1 MRLPHR
7 TAIAALLV
15 LGTALP
21 TGRSSLRAQSPTPR
35 LDLDLRAVAV
45 AEPAPGVRY
54 QHLRSEGR
62 DGRAPL
68 SIHLVRAHMDS
79 VQLRPV
85 LALDQILG
93 QEAPSSA
100 ADRYGAV
107 AVVNGGFSVSND
119 PWNPVHGDPN
129 GFYLLNG
136 RVLSEPVEPRR
147 SLLVCREE
155 GRWIPSIVQPS
166 LEVAIRLGALRLGG
180 LGLNRALGANDV
192 VVYTPEWSRTT
203 IAPAHALEIVVAG
216 ESVVSVRDSLPPAVI
231 PGDGFVLAATGD
243 ASNGVRAALE
253 GYGVGALASLAR
265 TVRYSGLEEPADLA
279 GCDATSAGP
288 RLVHGGEAVERYD
301 DEGFR
306 LAFSH
311 ERHPRT
317 AVAWHADD
325 RAFLLVVVDGRQP
338 ELSAGMTLPELARWL
353 DEEQDVEEGYNLDGG
368 GSSAMVLDGGLVNSP
383 SDGRERRRSDLL
395 LLLAT
400 SG

>member
-1 MRLPHR
+1 MRLRLR
-7 TAIAALLV
+7 TATAALLLV
-15 LGTALP
+15 GFALP
-21 TGRSSLRAQSPTPR
+21 GSRTPLRAQTPAPR
-35 LDLDLRAVAV
+35 LDLDLQAVAV
-45 AEPAPGVRY
+45 AQPAPGVRY
-54 QHLRSEGR
+54 QHLRSDGGG
-62 DGRAPL
+62 GRAPL
-68 SIHLVRAHMDS
+68 SIHLVRAEMDS
-79 VQLRPV
+79 VPLRSL

-100 ADRYGAV
+100 AERYHAV

-119 PWNPVHGDPN
+119 PWNPVHGDPH
-129 GFYLLNG
+129 GFYVMNG

-147 SLLVCREE
+147 SLLLCRDES
-155 GRWIPSIVQPS
+155 RWRPSTLQPS
-166 LEVAIRLGALRLGG
+166 LDVAIRLGALRLGG

-192 VVYTPEWSRTT
+192 VVYTPEWARTT
-203 IAPAHALEIVVAG
+203 IAPSHALEVVVAG
-216 ESVVSVRDSLPPAVI
+216 ESVVSIRDSLPPAVI

-253 GYGVGALASLAR
+253 GYGVGALAALAR
-265 TVRYSGLEEPADLA
+265 TVRHPGIEGPAELS

-306 LAFSH
+306 RIFSH

-317 AVAWHADD
+317 AVAWHDD
-325 RAFLLVVVDGRQP
+325 RRSVLLVVVDGRQP

-353 DEEQDVEEGYNLDGG
+353 EEEQDVEEAYNLDGG
-368 GSSAMVLDGGLVNSP
+368 GSSAMVLDGRLVNAP

-395 LLLAT
+395 LLLAP